1 MNFKSVLAV
10 IFSFLKINSFNK
22 IENKSVVSEEQK
34 TKIKEKYGEKFLKDF
49 ESDLEDFETTGVD
62 DYALRVAERM
72 SAIETR
78 NTELIATVNKQTETI
93 EKLSDSAEVDAVIE
107 KPTIEIVNGR
117 KNIKVNPNMRLAH
130 NKLASDYLGG
140 NQSVMAGGTTIDT
153 DDVLTEF
160 GDLVNYYKPQV
171 LLDIL
176 TGFPTAKMLTWKR
189 AINSWKATKAL
200 ITSVVQQFSDSWTPA
215 GKTTF
220 TAIEI
225 PLYRM
230 KVNLPIK
237 PADVEDWIFGMYD
250 ESKDLDKHPVTLYIL
265 NNLLKPRALED
276 IEHKMIATGVYD
288 ELDLSTLS
296 DGDAGQAP
304 EKSMN
309 GFMTILKNYKAAGTS
324 NISFIDLGTLTDSN
338 IVDKM
343 NDFVDE
349 IDEVYQ
355 TKDMPIICS
364 LTTYKQYKRAYKK
377 IYGEATSKSDDPNF
391 GSDTIDYSKNRL
403 AHLPSMSG
411 QTGFFATPNENFVG
425 LRHKNEVG
433 TTKVFMQKDNYTLKV
448 FGEFRLGVGFAMQEA
463 VFAYIPDDDSG
474 SASAS

>member
-1 MNFKSVLAV
+1 MKLKDLILALL
-10 IFSFLKINSFNK
+10 SFLKIDAFK
-22 IENKSVVSEEQK
+22 KVENKTVLSDDEK
-34 TKIKEKYGEKFLKDF
+34 TKIKDKFGELFLTKFEADLK
-49 ESDLEDFETTGVD
+49 EYEETGVD
-62 DYALRVAERM
+62 NYALKVAERM
-72 SAIETR
+72 SAIESR
-78 NTELIATVNKQTETI
+78 NAELIVKLAEQDKTI
-93 EKLSDSAEVDAVIE
+93 NKLSDGAESDPVYEVTTETVDG
-107 KPTIEIVNGR
+107 KKR
-117 KNIKVNPNMRLAH
+117 IKVKPNMRLSH

-140 NQSVMAGGTTIDT
+140 NQSVLAGDTTIDT
-153 DDVLTEF
+153 DDVLAEF
-160 GDLVNYYKPQV
+160 GDLVNYYKPEV

-189 AINSWKATKAL
+189 GIKSWKATKAL
-200 ITSVVQQFSDSWTPA
+200 ITSVVQQFTDKWTPA

-220 TAIEI
+220 TPIEI
-225 PLYRM
+225 PLYRH
-230 KVNLPIK
+230 KINLPIR
-237 PADVEDWIFGMYD
+237 AVDVEDWIFGMYD

-276 IEHKMIATGVYD
+276 IEHKMICNGVYD
-288 ELDLSTLS
+288 EIDWDTVE
-296 DGDAGQAP
+296 DGDAGQVP

-324 NISFIDLGTLTDSN
+324 NINFIDLGTITDSN
-338 IVDKM
+338 IVDKF

-355 TKDMPIICS
+355 AKNMPIICS

-377 IYGEATSKSDDPNF
+377 QFGENTPKSDDPQF

-403 AHLPSMSG
+403 VWLPSMSG
-411 QTGFFATPNENFVG
+411 QCGFFATPKENFIG

-433 TTKVFMQKDNYTLKV
+433 TTRIFMQKENYTLKV

-463 VFAYIPDDDSG
+463 VFVYLSDDD
-474 SASAS
+474 SASASVS